1 VPLGTLQLFP
11 LLDCCRQEGVGD
23 PVKECSVSTP
33 IDQVTF
39 TVLDVETTGL
49 TPQFGD
55 RICEIALLRCREG
68 RELDR
73 FSSLVNPDR
82 PISPGASAVNGIRDE
97 DLIGAPFFSEIA
109 PTVIGLLED
118 SVLVAH
124 NAPFDLAFLSAEFG
138 ICSLPAPT
146 QMVIDTLA
154 LARRR
159 YRFPSNSLG
168 NVAHFLGIEVRGQH
182 RAMVDVL
189 TTKMVLERF
198 LTDSVQ
204 IGITTLSQLLEVQGG
219 SIRVPRQESIPLPPL
234 IEEALKCGRKL
245 LLCYVSASGE
255 ETQRAVTPLSVA
267 AHRGYIYLVAMCHL
281 RHEQRSFRLDR
292 IVEMNAVGDD
302 LAD

>member
-1 VPLGTLQLFP
+1 V
-11 LLDCCRQEGVGD
+11 E
-23 PVKECSVSTP
+23 ECSMSTP
-33 IDQVTF
+33 LDQVTF

-49 TPQFGD
+49 APHFGD

-68 RELDR
+68 RELGR
-73 FSSLVNPDR
+73 FSSLVNPGR
-82 PISPGASAVNGIRDE
+82 PISPGASAVNGIGDD
-97 DLIGAPFFSEIA
+97 DLIDAPYFSEIA
-109 PTVIGLLED
+109 PSVMGLLKD

-124 NAPFDLAFLSAEFG
+124 NAPFDLAFLSVELE
-138 ICSLPAPT
+138 ICRLPAT
-146 QMVIDTLA
+146 INAVIDTLA
-154 LARRR
+154 LARRC

-168 NVAHFLGIEVRGQH
+168 SVAHFLGIEVRGQH

-198 LTDSVQ
+198 LADSSET
-204 IGITTLSQLLEVQGG
+204 GITMLGELLEAQGG
-219 SIRVPRQESIPLPPL
+219 SIRVPHRESIPLPPQ

-255 ETQRAVTPLSVA
+255 ETQRTVTPLSVA
-267 AHRGYIYLVAMCHL
+267 TSGGYIYLVAMCHL

-302 LAD
+302 LAE